1 MLLKYFFSISKFVG
15 RRIVDINFIFRQIFQ
30 CRHKGG
36 FDCTFM
42 DMQCISER
50 NLGFYS
56 EWDFECKMCS
66 TKFKLCS
73 ELQSE
78 SEYIAINKA
87 AVSGSIAVGTGYSQL
102 AEFAASIDVPCMT
115 NSTYI
120 KTEAKL
126 TEYIQ
131 ETSWDEIRLAGLFVV
146 QN

>member
-1 MLLKYFFSISKFVG
+1 
-15 RRIVDINFIFRQIFQ
+15 
-30 CRHKGG
+30 
-36 FDCTFM
+36 M

-50 NLGFYS
+50 NLGFYF
-56 EWDFECKMCS
+56 EWNFECKMCS
-66 TKFKLCS
+66 TKFNLCS
-73 ELQSE
+73 ELQSQ

-102 AEFAASIDVPCMT
+102 AEFAASIDIPCMT
-115 NSTYI
+115 NSTFI
-120 KTEAKL
+120 KTEANL